1 MSFQIVGHQ
10 SHPVIT
16 YDMWRDIQ
24 ALYLG
29 CPTCQNLILDS
40 VWLKYILEKRHLR
53 VHILRIRLAVL
64 WDVCFFLKEFEQSV
78 ADRVTAFVGADCQQL
93 YRDVELIR
101 EWLNKPPEGKEN
113 SYQNCVGN
121 NINSWFYCK
130 NYFWIFSTPPHC
142 VTVLTRHSSHY
153 LIS

>member
-16 YDMWRDIQ
+16 YDMRRDIQ

-53 VHILRIRLAVL
+53 VHILRIKNQAGSFMGCVL
-64 WDVCFFLKEFEQSV
+64 FLKEFEQSV

-121 NINSWFYCK
+121 I
-130 NYFWIFSTPPHC
+130 I
-142 VTVLTRHSSHY
+142 SS
-153 LIS
+153 